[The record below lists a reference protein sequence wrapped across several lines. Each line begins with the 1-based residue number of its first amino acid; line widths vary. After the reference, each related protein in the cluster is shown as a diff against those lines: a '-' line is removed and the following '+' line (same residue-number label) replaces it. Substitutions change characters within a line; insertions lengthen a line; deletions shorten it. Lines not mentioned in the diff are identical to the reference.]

1 MLTKIHHIGIV
12 VRSLD
17 EAYAFYRDALCLPV
31 HKEAVIQDQGVRA
44 ALLTI
49 GESEIELL
57 EPIAPGTGVAR
68 FLEQRGEG
76 LHHLCFE
83 TDDVSQ
89 ELGNRQT
96 ARRDADRSAAARRA
110 GGHDLLPAPQV
121 QPRRADR
128 VRPAVTARR
137 QILHPAHI
145 MLHLH
150 SPHICAMA
158 VANRPPQFVLA
169 TAIPTPETPT
179 IHPMQHANPASEKV

>member
-1 MLTKIHHIGIV
+1 MLSKIHHVGIV

-17 EAYAFYRDALCLPV
+17 AAFAFYRDALSLPV

-83 TDDVSQ
+83 TDDVNN
-89 ELGNRQT
+89 ELET
-96 ARRDADRSAAARRA
+96 AKRRGVRLID
-110 GGHDLLPAPQV
+110 Q
-121 QPRRADR
+121 QPRTGLAGR
-128 VRPAVTARR
+128 
-137 QILHPAHI
+137 ICFLHPKSSHG
-145 MLHLH
+145 
-150 SPHICAMA
+150 
-158 VANRPPQFVLA
+158 VLVEYA
-169 TAIPTPETPT
+169 QP
-179 IHPMQHANPASEKV
+179 

>member
-1 MLTKIHHIGIV
+1 MLSKIHHVGIV

-17 EAYAFYRDALCLPV
+17 AAFAFYRDALSLPV

-83 TDDVSQ
+83 TDDVNN
-89 ELGNRQT
+89 ELETAKRRGVRLIDQQT
-96 ARRDADRSAAARRA
+96 RPGLA
-110 GGHDLLPAPQV
+110 GM
-121 QPRRADR
+121 
-128 VRPAVTARR
+128 
-137 QILHPAHI
+137 ICFLHPKSNHG
-145 MLHLH
+145 
-150 SPHICAMA
+150 
-158 VANRPPQFVLA
+158 VLIEYA
-169 TAIPTPETPT
+169 QP
-179 IHPMQHANPASEKV
+179 